1 MTEARFQFPPI
12 ADQLA
17 GDDARSKA
25 TILDDDEP
33 GQIAFDN
40 KGTIRAIPSEPLEI
54 LVIRKN
60 GSDGVLT
67 VDYETIQLDQTAT
80 TATAGRDFV
89 QSSGTLTF

>member
-1 MTEARFQFPPI
+1 M
-12 ADQLA
+12 
-17 GDDARSKA
+17 G
-25 TILDDDEP
+25 
-33 GQIAFDN
+33 
-40 KGTIRAIPSEPLEI
+40 EI

-89 QSSGTLTF
+89 